1 MQRWLIIAA
10 LLLPAAALAQPKTD
24 EPDSKKDEPTA
35 TTPSTT
41 APSPTATPTATAKPT
56 VAPKPTAA
64 AKPTAAPKPATADVD
79 PRPKTA
85 MATEKPIEDVKAKG
99 VTHGENGFMDVRLN
113 LTLTNEN
120 LFAKP
125 GETIPSVPGWRFG
138 RPNSLGVLFFDNY
151 DTRFSGYETLAHAV
165 LYRQH
170 YVRNWEV
177 EGALVL
183 RINDLAQ
190 NQIALSDAGS
200 YIRVAYWKDPT
211 RKDPTRLSIVAFP
224 TSSDRM
230 RLGYSWRLSWGGS
243 PEYRRSKESVPGIK
257 VQYDTGKMY
266 GYVGAKSAVVL
277 DNETAEEEAVL
288 AYLFGFGID
297 FNDMVRWEV
306 NGGYFNRG
314 GNELQDVLEE
324 DVRLYGVST
333 QISLRKGM
341 AVGSSIDYTL
351 YRNDPLRVGRLFRRA
366 TYPGG
371 LSWLVKA
378 EASYLA
384 QTLKDPEATGSTKV
398 QKALAGDINARVK
411 YDRTRFRLDAQ
422 IRDLA
427 FILHSTPSLPTY
439 SDFPREYES
448 KPNLFLAAGADH
460 NWNDSLTLG
469 MVFGIDVPATLD
481 TPTGV
486 LPGDTVAGSG
496 RSTAVI
502 RNEGDIT
509 ILPQGEKVAP
519 QLAAKFTGR
528 LDFAEFF
535 AALLDVY
542 YTYDPNQTRLR
553 RDGPEDLLMREFGE
567 FNQLGINITL
577 QAKF

>member
-1 MQRWLIIAA
+1 MQRWLILAA
-10 LLLPAAALAQPKTD
+10 LMLPATALAQPTAD
-24 EPDSKKDEPTA
+24 EPKKDAPNATA
-35 TTPSTT
+35 
-41 APSPTATPTATAKPT
+41 PTATAPKATTPAATKPAAT
-56 VAPKPTAA
+56 KPAATAA
-64 AKPTAAPKPATADVD
+64 KDDASGVSEPKAVT
-79 PRPKTA
+79 PKVEQSSNGTR
-85 MATEKPIEDVKAKG
+85 
-99 VTHGENGFMDVRLN
+99 GENGFMDVRLN

-165 LYRQH
+165 LYRQQF
-170 YVRNWEV
+170 VKNWEV

-183 RINDLAQ
+183 RINDLAES
-190 NQIALSDAGS
+190 QIALSDAGS
-200 YIRVAYWKDPT
+200 YIRVAYWMDETHKDPT
-211 RKDPTRLSIVAFP
+211 RVSIVTFP

-230 RLGYSWRLSWGGS
+230 RLGYSYRLSWGGS
-243 PEYRRSKESVPGIK
+243 PEYRRSRQSVPGIK
-257 VQYDTGKMY
+257 VQYDTGKIY

-277 DNETAEEEAVL
+277 DQETAEEEAVL
-288 AYLFGFGID
+288 AYLGGFGID
-297 FNDMVRWEV
+297 FTPNIRWEV

-314 GNELQDVLEE
+314 SNELQDVLEE
-324 DVRLYGVST
+324 NVQLYGVST
-333 QISLRKGM
+333 QVAIHDGM
-341 AVGSSIDYTL
+341 PVGSSIDYTL
-351 YRNDPLRVGRLFRRA
+351 YRNDPLRVGRLFRKA
-366 TYPGG
+366 EYPGG
-371 LSWLVKA
+371 LSWLV
-378 EASYLA
+378 ASELTFLA
-384 QTLKDPEATGSTKV
+384 QTLKDPEKTGSTRI
-398 QKALAGDINARVK
+398 QKAFAGDVNARVK
-411 YDRTRFRLDAQ
+411 YNRTRLRLDAQ

-439 SDFPREYES
+439 SDFPSAYKV
-448 KPNLFLAAGADH
+448 KPNLFLAVGADQ
-460 NWNDSLTLG
+460 NYLDILTLG
-469 MVFGIDVPATLD
+469 VVVGVDLPATLE

-486 LPGDTVAGSG
+486 LPGETVAGSG

-509 ILPQGEKVAP
+509 ILPEGEKMAP
-519 QLAAKFTGR
+519 QFAVKFTGR
-528 LDFAEFF
+528 LDFAKFF

-567 FNQLGINITL
+567 FNQLGVNLTL

>member
-1 MQRWLIIAA
+1 M
-10 LLLPAAALAQPKTD
+10 LPATALAQPTAD
-24 EPDSKKDEPTA
+24 EPKKDAPNATA
-35 TTPSTT
+35 
-41 APSPTATPTATAKPT
+41 PTATAPKATTPAATKPAAT
-56 VAPKPTAA
+56 KPAATKPAATKPAATAA
-64 AKPTAAPKPATADVD
+64 KDDASGVSEPKAVT
-79 PRPKTA
+79 PKVEQSSNGTR
-85 MATEKPIEDVKAKG
+85 
-99 VTHGENGFMDVRLN
+99 GENGFMDVRLN

-165 LYRQH
+165 LYRQQF
-170 YVRNWEV
+170 VKNWEV

-183 RINDLAQ
+183 RINDLAES
-190 NQIALSDAGS
+190 QIALSDAGS
-200 YIRVAYWKDPT
+200 YIRVAYWMDETHKDPT
-211 RKDPTRLSIVAFP
+211 RVSIVTFP

-230 RLGYSWRLSWGGS
+230 RLGYSYRLSWGGS
-243 PEYRRSKESVPGIK
+243 PEYRRSRQSVPGIK
-257 VQYDTGKMY
+257 VQYDTGKIY

-277 DNETAEEEAVL
+277 DQETAEEEAVL
-288 AYLFGFGID
+288 AYLGGFGID
-297 FNDMVRWEV
+297 FTPNIRWEV

-314 GNELQDVLEE
+314 SNELQDVLEE
-324 DVRLYGVST
+324 NVQLYGVST
-333 QISLRKGM
+333 QVAIHDGM
-341 AVGSSIDYTL
+341 PVGSSIDYTL
-351 YRNDPLRVGRLFRRA
+351 YRNDPLRVGRLFRKA
-366 TYPGG
+366 EYPGG
-371 LSWLVKA
+371 LSWLV
-378 EASYLA
+378 ASELTFLA
-384 QTLKDPEATGSTKV
+384 QTLKDPEKTGSTRI
-398 QKALAGDINARVK
+398 QKAFAGDVNARVK
-411 YDRTRFRLDAQ
+411 YNRTRLRLDAQ

-439 SDFPREYES
+439 SDFPSAYKV
-448 KPNLFLAAGADH
+448 KPNLFLAVGADQ
-460 NWNDSLTLG
+460 NYLDILTLG
-469 MVFGIDVPATLD
+469 VVVGVDLPATLE

-486 LPGDTVAGSG
+486 LPGETVAGSG

-509 ILPQGEKVAP
+509 ILPEGEKMAP
-519 QLAAKFTGR
+519 QFAVKFTGR
-528 LDFAEFF
+528 LDFAKFF

-567 FNQLGINITL
+567 FNQLGVNLTL